1 MWGCLANQ
9 EPSPQDVMRLGARG
23 AREAPLGAGNFVPTC
38 AHRLCQPQHG
48 REGLANLGFGW
59 GSPCQGSL
67 ESLVTMAPGGLQ
79 ALGGSPG
86 EGC

>member
-1 MWGCLANQ
+1 
-9 EPSPQDVMRLGARG
+9 MRLGARG

-59 GSPCQGSL
+59 
-67 ESLVTMAPGGLQ
+67 ESLVTMTPGGLQ
-79 ALGGSPG
+79 ALAGSPV